1 MITELFWD
9 AATSTISLGIFA
21 AIAALA
27 FLVAHVPAIIER
39 VFPSLEPFTR
49 AAALI
54 HIVAAAA
61 LMLFIGY
68 RIADERAETRRL
80 KNDLAWHEQQ
90 LEQEK
95 ATAEDAERL
104 KQEADAR
111 AAQAKGELDEFRNKY
126 GDDPAKACAFTPDD
140 LERLRRLA
148 PRRSE
153 PVGRGS
159 SAVARM
165 RAFGGGRR

>member
-1 MITELFWD
+1 MITDLFWD
-9 AATSTISLGIFA
+9 MATSTISLGVLA

-27 FLVAHVPAIIER
+27 FLIAHVPAIVER
-39 VFPSLEPFTR
+39 LFPSLEPFTR

-54 HIVAAAA
+54 HVAAAAA

-90 LEQEK
+90 LEQQT

-104 KQEADAR
+104 KQEADEK
-111 AAQAKGELDEFRNKY
+111 AAQAKGELDDFRKKY

-140 LERLRRLA
+140 LERLRKLA

-153 PVGRGS
+153 PVRNR
-159 SAVARM
+159 SALARM
-165 RAFGGGRR
+165 RAFGGERR